1 MKKMIFGILAMMMIL
16 AIVGCDTQGGTP
28 EWTEVFSLDGL
39 EGTWT
44 YMNISY
50 IITENDV
57 TAKFDGQVQ
66 NGYPIS
72 CEEFEAPLGK
82 GQLSLFVNSNKTKIK
97 FVITVEGTK
106 IEQIY
111 TKQ

>member
-1 MKKMIFGILAMMMIL
+1 MIMVLALI
-16 AIVGCDTQGGTP
+16 GCDPQGGTP
-28 EWTEVFSLDGL
+28 EWTEVTSVDGL
-39 EGTWT
+39 EGTWS

-50 IITENDV
+50 SITKNDV
-57 TAKFDGQVQ
+57 TAKVDGQIQ

-72 CEEFEAPLGK
+72 CEEFEAGLGK

-97 FVITVEGTK
+97 FVVTVEGTK